1 MRSAAM
7 VAFLIAV
14 ACYSAILII
23 QFPENPISSER
34 NTYVT
39 PSFDGPLEF
48 EKFHRAIR
56 TPEDA
61 TGPGYKSGYL
71 INEINKSLR
80 SNLRSGRRSSAIAL
94 EFKERG
100 PNNVPGRTRG
110 LLVDPGDAT
119 KNTWFAGSASG
130 GVWKTTDGG
139 QTWTLITPDLPNLA
153 TTVLA
158 MAPSNPNVILTG
170 TGEGFFNLDRVRGNG
185 IFKSTDRGAT
195 WNILEATISFGDINR
210 IIIHPTSD
218 QIIVAATSTGI
229 YRSEN
234 GGTTWT
240 QQSTRSN
247 VQDLK
252 ADPANF
258 NTQYATQLGIGVLKS
273 INGGLTWN
281 LSSNGLIPTGR
292 IEIDISP
299 LNTNLIFASAQG
311 DRTGEGSD
319 LYRSDDG
326 GSTWKLVNV
335 SYNGDPIGFLGEQ
348 GWYDNTV
355 LCDPLNVNAVYVG
368 GINLFRVQLTS
379 GAGKVINYAAQQDGT
394 DVFLNLVS
402 FVGATNGNFNLGT
415 FAGNN
420 TVEILFGTGRSQKAH
435 RFLVPEGA
443 TSGVPESSY
452 SYVDYVDVPFEVWD
466 KTRNKQLMISF
477 RDQDRN
483 GQFNLL
489 PQNTDGPPLQ
499 QAREYLYFHDVTYS
513 ATPTD
518 PSISKAGGHEYRKM
532 INLWP
537 VLAAGATWPGSI
549 ITSTLRFAAL
559 EVELLNA
566 TTTVVSDAYNQ
577 FDGKNKFSVIG
588 MDVHPDQHNM
598 VVIPVNST
606 SYRILLA
613 NDGGIFV
620 SNASSTPGINQGD
633 WTMRGSTFRTTQFYG
648 ADMRPGKEQFIG
660 GTQDNGTWMSGPN
673 APATASSD
681 YTFEIGGDG
690 FEVIWNKADPNKIIG
705 GSQGNNFRRSADGG
719 FTWTGATQGLSGTH
733 PFISKLAG
741 SFQQPDRIY
750 TLSSDGVF
758 WSANFGESW
767 NLSRIT
773 EKWGGSVSLMDVEVS
788 RANADII
795 WAGSGMS
802 SGDSRTLHVST
813 DQGLTFKPVKNY
825 TQVAMGNITKLASH
839 PTQPQTAYA
848 LFSFSGKPKIL
859 KTTDLGETWSDISG
873 YDINTAGSRGFP
885 DVSVYCLYVHS
896 KNPDIIWAG
905 TEIGIVES
913 TDGGLSWNLLEEFPN
928 VSVWDIKPQDN
939 LLVLATH
946 GRGIWTAVV
955 EPYSQSIT
963 FTQPA
968 DREITLGNLT
978 LNATATS
985 GLPVTFS
992 LDNTNRAVL
1001 NGNKVDFLNTGPI
1014 IITASQSGSTVY
1026 NPASEVS
1033 RTVCIT
1039 PRKPVI
1045 TADRP
1050 LPAEEVVLAADYS
1063 VNVEWSRNGNP
1074 IPGAKEKILN
1084 VTEPGIY
1091 RVSYTENGCISYS
1104 DPFNAIVADLSDNGN
1119 KEKSLRIF
1127 PNPAREQF
1135 MVEIEPGLLKQP
1147 AQLQIT
1153 NGEGRVIRQFSNV
1166 TSSNLISTDGM
1177 TPGIYFVKI
1186 QSGKYRAAGKIIIT
1200 E

>member
-1 MRSAAM
+1 MRSSGM
-7 VAFLIAV
+7 VAVLI
-14 ACYSAILII
+14 SASCLTIILIFKFQQNTI
-23 QFPENPISSER
+23 KTEKS
-34 NTYVT
+34 TYVT

-61 TGPGYKSGYL
+61 TEPGYKSGYL
-71 INEINKSLR
+71 IKEINKSLR
-80 SNLRSGRRSSAIAL
+80 NNLRSGRRSSAIAL

-110 LLVDPGDAT
+110 LLVDPADPT

-130 GVWKTTDGG
+130 GVWKTTNGG
-139 QTWTLITPDLPNLA
+139 QTWELITPDLPNLA

-170 TGEGFFNLDRVRGNG
+170 TGEGFFNLNRVRGNG
-185 IFKSTDRGAT
+185 IFKSTDRGVS
-195 WNILEATISFGDINR
+195 WNVLSSTLNFGDINR
-210 IIIHPTSD
+210 IIINPTSD

-234 GGTTWT
+234 GGNSWS

-247 VQDLK
+247 IQDLK
-252 ADPANF
+252 ADPSNF
-258 NTQYATQLGIGVLKS
+258 SIQYATQLGVGVLKS
-273 INGGLTWN
+273 NNSGISWS
-281 LSSNGLIPTGR
+281 LSSNGLIPSGR
-292 IEIDISP
+292 IEIGISP
-299 LNTNLIFASAQG
+299 INTNLIFASAEG

-335 SYNGDPIGFLGEQ
+335 SYNEDPIGFLGNQ

-368 GINLFRVQLTS
+368 GVNLFRVQLTS

-394 DVFLNLVS
+394 DVFINLIS

-420 TVEILFGTGRSQKAH
+420 TVEILFGNGRSQKAH
-435 RFLVPEGA
+435 RFLVPQGA

-452 SYVDYVDVPFEVWD
+452 SYTDYVDVPFEVWD
-466 KTRNKQLMISF
+466 RTRNKQLMVSF

-489 PQNTDGPPLQ
+489 PENTDGPSLQ
-499 QAREYLYFHDVTYS
+499 QAREYLYIHDVTYAS
-513 ATPTD
+513 TPTD

-549 ITSTLRFAAL
+549 INSTLRFAAL

-566 TTTVVSDAYNQ
+566 TTTVVADAYNQ

-588 MDVHPDQHNM
+588 TDVHPDQHNM
-598 VVIPVNST
+598 VAIPVNAT
-606 SYRILLA
+606 NYRILLA
-613 NDGGIFV
+613 NDGGIFL

-633 WTMRGSTFRTTQFYG
+633 WTMRGKTFRTTQFYG

-660 GTQDNGTWMSGPN
+660 GTQDNGTWMSEAG
-673 APATASSD
+673 APATSSSD

-690 FEVIWNKADPNKIIG
+690 FEVIWNKADPDKIIG
-705 GSQGNNFRRSADGG
+705 GSQGNNFRRSTDGG
-719 FTWTGATQGLSGTH
+719 FTWATATQGLSGTH

-741 SFQQPDRIY
+741 SIQQPDRIY
-750 TLSSDGVF
+750 TLSSVGVF

-767 NLSRIT
+767 NLTSIT
-773 EKWGGSVSLMDVEVS
+773 EKWGGSGSLMDVEVS

-802 SGDSRTLHVST
+802 SDDSRTLHMST
-813 DQGLTFKPVKNY
+813 DQGLTFRSVKNY
-825 TQVAMGNITKLASH
+825 SQVAMGNITRLASH
-839 PTQPQTAYA
+839 PTQSQTAYA
-848 LFSFSGKPKIL
+848 LFSFSGKPKIIQ
-859 KTTDLGETWSDISG
+859 TNDLGETWYDISG
-873 YDINTAGSRGFP
+873 FDINNSGDRGFP
-885 DVSVYCLYVHS
+885 DVAVYCLYVHS
-896 KNPDIIWAG
+896 KNPSVIWAG

-913 TDGGLSWNLLEEFPN
+913 TDEGLSWNVLEEFPN

-939 LLVLATH
+939 LLVIATH

-968 DREITLGNLT
+968 DREITLGGIT
-978 LNATATS
+978 INASASS
-985 GLPVTFS
+985 GLPVTYG
-992 LDNTNRAVL
+992 LDDTSRAIL
-1001 NGNKVDFLNTGPI
+1001 NGSRVDFLNTGPI
-1014 IITASQSGSTVY
+1014 TITANQNGNTIY
-1026 NPASEVS
+1026 NPASPVS
-1033 RTVCIT
+1033 RTLCIT

-1050 LPAEEVVLAADYS
+1050 LPAEQVVLSADYS
-1063 VNVEWSRNGNP
+1063 VNLEWSRNGNP
-1074 IPGAKEKILN
+1074 IPGAREKILN

-1104 DPFNAIVADLSDNGN
+1104 EPFNAIVANLPDSGS
-1119 KEKSLRIF
+1119 KEQLIKIF

-1135 MVEIEPGLLKQP
+1135 VVEIDPVLLKQS
-1147 AQLQIT
+1147 AQLHFSDPK
-1153 NGEGRVIRQFSNV
+1153 GSVIKKINNV
-1166 TSSNLISTDGM
+1166 NQSNLISTEGM
-1177 TPGIYFVKI
+1177 RPGIYLVKVF
-1186 QSGKYRAAGKIIIT
+1186 SGKRQATGKVFIIN
-1200 E
+1200 